1 MQTEE
6 CQGVDSNYTCWVLI
20 TFIFL
25 GAQEIVMLL
34 LVFNIDIY
42 CHSRGVWQ
50 TADLVPQLCII
61 VLFKSHCNWLAKPN
75 QKRLLKCYHFLG
87 RNQLKGCWFNSHL
100 GNARRN
106 NFSCAGISWD
116 EDVSITTSR
125 NQEFGTLWKQHSIL
139 SADYIILFYTF
150 IQYITHRTALVL
162 LYLLSVFW
170 PDGFDVLSKWP
181 ILIHCNPGIHLLSNP
196 SVNNE
201 NPSFGKLRKIKES
214 ILKKWKSIL

>member
-6 CQGVDSNYTCWVLI
+6 FEGVDSIYTCWVLI

-42 CHSRGVWQ
+42 CHSWGVYSSC
-50 TADLVPQLCII
+50 LI
-61 VLFKSHCNWLAKPN
+61 VTDWLPDMTKPN

-139 SADYIILFYTF
+139 SADYMISFYTF